1 MIDWDRVAALREEV
15 GPEDFDEV
23 VELFLQEVDEEIETL
38 AGASQQGQMAEK
50 LHFLK
55 GSALSLGFQDFSEL
69 CQTGESALT
78 KDPAA
83 QVDVQSLHDSY
94 QTSRS
99 AFLSDLPQRFA
110 G

>member
-38 AGASQQGQMAEK
+38 SGAAPQDGLAEK

-55 GSALSLGFQDFSEL
+55 GSALSLGFSEFSSL
-69 CQTGESALT
+69 CQNGESALT
-78 KDPAA
+78 ADPSGP
-83 QVDVQSLHDSY
+83 VDVQGLQSCY

-99 AFLSDLPQRFA
+99 SFLADLPQRFA
-110 G
+110 S